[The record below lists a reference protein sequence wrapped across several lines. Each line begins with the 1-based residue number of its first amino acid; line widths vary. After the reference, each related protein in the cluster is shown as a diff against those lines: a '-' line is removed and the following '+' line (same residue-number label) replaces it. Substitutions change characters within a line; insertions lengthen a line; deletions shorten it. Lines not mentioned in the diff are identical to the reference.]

1 LDLFAAHSD
10 IIVYTIPVAQFRH
23 QHVAE
28 IFIKSGDN
36 PIGLLCILPI
46 VSQKNADR

>member
-10 IIVYTIPVAQFRH
+10 IVVYTVSVAQLRY

-28 IFIKSGDN
+28 IFVKCGGN
-36 PIGLLCILPI
+36 PIGLLCIVPI